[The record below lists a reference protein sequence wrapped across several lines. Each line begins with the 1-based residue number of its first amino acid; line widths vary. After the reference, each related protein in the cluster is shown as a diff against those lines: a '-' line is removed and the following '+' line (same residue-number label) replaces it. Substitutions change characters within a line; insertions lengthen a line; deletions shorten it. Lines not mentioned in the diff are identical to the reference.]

1 MLLPRIV
8 CSFELYQAFQL
19 FIFLDVSFIIN
30 WRQFLVNNVD
40 LYNTGPVFHCLCS
53 TSWSRV
59 IWDSNFRLFQPLY
72 LLSFWDFDLLTDVV
86 VMLTSRLYMACTV
99 MLCSS
104 TVQVAFT
111 TQLSV
116 SACSVLT
123 FLCGHHLYTN
133 LCVSVHEMSNVTS
146 FRELF
151 CEFLSPPPALR

>member
-19 FIFLDVSFIIN
+19 FICLDVSFIIN

-116 SACSVLT
+116 SACSVLI
-123 FLCGHHLYTN
+123 FLAYSSLSSSLYLKINKLHKEYTIYY
-133 LCVSVHEMSNVTS
+133 V
-146 FRELF
+146 
-151 CEFLSPPPALR
+151 